1 MEKGSEALV
10 NGIRVLASG
19 GSVLASAVV
28 TFAAGY
34 LRSVFA
40 VNSGCALGESESWMI
55 WISLCWIFL
64 W

>member
-1 MEKGSEALV
+1 MEKESEALG
-10 NGIRVLASG
+10 NGIRVLVSG

-40 VNSGCALGESESWMI
+40 VSSGCALGESES
-55 WISLCWIFL
+55 
-64 W
+64 